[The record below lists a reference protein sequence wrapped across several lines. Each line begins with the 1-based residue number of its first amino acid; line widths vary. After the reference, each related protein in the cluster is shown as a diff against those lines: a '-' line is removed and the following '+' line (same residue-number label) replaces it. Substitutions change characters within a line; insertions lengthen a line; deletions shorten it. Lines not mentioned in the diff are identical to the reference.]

1 MSRYLV
7 VSTCVYL
14 AILTIIIFA
23 TIIEGVSIL
32 IVFVLSTLLIM
43 IASKQWEKTDKKE

>member
-1 MSRYLV
+1 MNRYLV

-32 IVFVLSTLLIM
+32 IVFVFSALAGLLF
-43 IASKQWEKTDKKE
+43 AFKLLYFHCA